1 MRSRVSVLLVGLVL
15 LLVSACSASPSTTAP
30 AAGEQGDSSGGFP
43 VSIKH
48 ALGTAEIPAAPKRI
62 VALGQGSA
70 ETAIAL
76 GTIPVG
82 IEAYPWGADQSGQLP
97 WIREAIEQRGGRLPT
112 LIKGSTELDIE
123 AIVAA
128 EPDLILANW
137 SGITPE
143 QYKLLSDLAP
153 TIAYPDK
160 AWSTNWDQQIK
171 TIATALGKP
180 ADGDRLITEI
190 NDTFAKAAASRPNYR
205 DLSFVY
211 AYTNG
216 PGTLGIFLPD
226 EQRVAFLSKL
236 GLQLD
241 PVVGTLPE
249 TSGTDSALI
258 GLENANKIANAE
270 LFFTFYSDED
280 TRKQVEAQPLYAAI
294 PAVQRGAV
302 IASNDRSFVTA
313 SSMINPLTVPWT
325 IERYLPLIDA
335 QASKVVG

>member
-1 MRSRVSVLLVGLVL
+1 MRSRLSALLVGLVL
-15 LLVSACSASPSTTAP
+15 LLVSACSASPSPQAQPP
-30 AAGEQGDSSGGFP
+30 AEGGSDGAFP

-76 GTIPVG
+76 GVIPVG

-97 WIREAIEQRGGRLPT
+97 WIREAVEKRGGQLPT

-128 EPDLILANW
+128 DPDLILANW

-143 QYKLLSDLAP
+143 QYKVLSDLAP

-171 TIATALGKP
+171 TIATALGQP
-180 ADGDRLITEI
+180 TEGDRLIAEI
-190 NDTFAKAAASRPNYR
+190 DDTFAKAAASRPNYR
-205 DLSFVY
+205 DISFVY

-226 EQRVAFLSKL
+226 EQRVAFLTKL
-236 GLQLD
+236 GLKLD
-241 PVVGTLPE
+241 PVVATLPE
-249 TSGTDSALI
+249 TSGTDSALL
-258 GLENANKIANAE
+258 GLENANKVADAE
-270 LFFTFYSDED
+270 LFFTFYSDAD

-294 PAVQRGAV
+294 PAVQKGAV
-302 IASNDRSFVTA
+302 IASNDQSFVTG
-313 SSMINPLTVPWT
+313 SSMINPLTVPWA

-335 QASKVVG
+335 QASKVAG